1 MTIEAKIIEDSIGD
15 HGVRLTTMQLRYPRF
30 IHAEF
35 MTHRV
40 FSRNAS
46 SSRAIPVDKI
56 IQQVIDDCAMPVKW
70 GKNQPGMQ
78 ADEELDP
85 LAEGVAVHQAWLA
98 ARDAAVKQAK
108 VMVKY
113 GAHKQ
118 IVNRI
123 LEPFAHISVIVTATE
138 WDNFFNLR
146 CHSGA
151 DPTFQALAE
160 SMRNVMNEGVPTV
173 RSASS
178 NDVSTFH
185 LPYISLEEKISHP
198 VYILIKCSAARCAR
212 VSYLNHDGS
221 TPSIDKDLSLYDR
234 LVGSTP
240 LHASPVEHQ
249 AFPYHDKDMWCN
261 NFRGWNQYRYD
272 VEHRQG
278 FTLAI
283 LKLQSH
289 THDRHINYLKESI
302 MSTLYINGKEA
313 PLPHA
318 RRVFVNYAVDH
329 LGIDEVRA
337 NKVFNLANS
346 TLEHE
351 CLELLREA
359 GVEIVHEE
367 HQL

>member
-30 IHAEF
+30 IHDEF
-35 MTHRV
+35 LTHRV

-85 LAEGVAVHQAWLA
+85 LAEGIAVHQAWLA
-98 ARDAAVKQAK
+98 ARDAAVKQAR
-108 VMVKY
+108 VMVKF

-138 WDNFFNLR
+138 WGNFFNLR
-146 CHSGA
+146 CDPGA

-160 SMRNVMNEGVPTV
+160 SMRTVMDGGTPILRRGKTGDNDI
-173 RSASS
+173 S
-178 NDVSTFH
+178 NFH
-185 LPYISLEEKISHP
+185 LPYISAEEKISNP
-198 VYILIKCSAARCAR
+198 TDILIKCSAARCAR

-221 TPSIDKDLSLYDR
+221 TPSIEKDLALYDR
-234 LVGSTP
+234 LVGSKP

-249 AFPYHDKDMWCN
+249 AFPYYDGFVWCN
-261 NFRGWNQYRYD
+261 NFRGWHQYRYD
-272 VEHRQG
+272 VEHG
-278 FTLAI
+278 
-283 LKLQSH
+283 
-289 THDRHINYLKESI
+289 
-302 MSTLYINGKEA
+302 
-313 PLPHA
+313 
-318 RRVFVNYAVDH
+318 
-329 LGIDEVRA
+329 LG
-337 NKVFNLANS
+337 
-346 TLEHE
+346 
-351 CLELLREA
+351 
-359 GVEIVHEE
+359 
-367 HQL
+367 